1 MKNLYNKIK
10 TIFLKFYKN
19 QYILIIYKI
28 IKLK

>member
-19 QYILIIYKI
+19 RYMWIIYKI